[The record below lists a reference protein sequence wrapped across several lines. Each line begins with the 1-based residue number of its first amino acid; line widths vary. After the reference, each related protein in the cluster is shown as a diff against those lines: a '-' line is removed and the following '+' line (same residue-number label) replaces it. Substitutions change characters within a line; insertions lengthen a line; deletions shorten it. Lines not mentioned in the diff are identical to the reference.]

1 MNKWKIKFTPKAEK
15 NLAKLS
21 PDTQVCIADYLYNQ
35 VLSLEHPKLFG
46 KTLRHNKK
54 GCWRYRVNKYRIV
67 CRIQDEVLTI
77 LVLQIAKRDV
87 IYED

>member
-15 NLAKLS
+15 SLGKLS
-21 PDTQVCIADYLYNQ
+21 PDAQVCIADCLYNQ

-46 KTLRHNKK
+46 KALRHNKK

-87 IYED
+87 VYED